1 MPAAA
6 SRDGWLIPVRF
17 LGSDAR
23 RDGVITVL
31 VAARRAAARARL
43 DALVGGSWALRLL
56 AWSPTASLDEQIRA
70 LRPDVVLLD
79 LDGERI
85 GSALAGL
92 DPAGAGLIVL
102 AEDPARALVDET
114 VADGVIRG
122 VLPREATSGE
132 ILAAIEAVAA
142 GLVALHPEALDRRTR
157 RPPART
163 RAVSDPAQPL
173 TAREMEVLGMLA
185 DGLGNKILA
194 ARLGISAHTAKFH
207 VASIMAKLG
216 AGSRTEAVTIGMR
229 RGLVVI

>member
-1 MPAAA
+1 M
-6 SRDGWLIPVRF
+6 
-17 LGSDAR
+17 
-23 RDGVITVL
+23 ITVL

-43 DALVGGSWALRLL
+43 DAVVGGSRALRLL
-56 AWSPTASLDEQIRA
+56 AWSPNVSLDAQIRA

-79 LDGERI
+79 LEGERI
-85 GSALAGL
+85 GSALDGL
-92 DPAGAGLIVL
+92 HPAGAGLIVL
-102 AEDPARALVDET
+102 AEDPARVSGDET
-114 VADGVIRG
+114 VARGLIRG

-132 ILAAIEAVAA
+132 ILAAIETVAA

-163 RAVSDPAQPL
+163 RAGSDPAQPL

-185 DGLGNKILA
+185 DGLGNKIIA

>member
-1 MPAAA
+1 M
-6 SRDGWLIPVRF
+6 
-17 LGSDAR
+17 
-23 RDGVITVL
+23 ITVL

-43 DALVGGSWALRLL
+43 DAVVGGSRALRLL
-56 AWSPTASLDEQIRA
+56 AWTPAVSLDAQIRA

-79 LDGERI
+79 LEGERI
-85 GSALAGL
+85 GSALGSL

-102 AEDPARALVDET
+102 AEDPARALGDET
-114 VADGVIRG
+114 FAHGLVRG

-163 RAVSDPAQPL
+163 RAVSEPAQPL

-185 DGLGNKILA
+185 DGLGNKIIA
-194 ARLGISAHTAKFH
+194 ARLGISAHTVKFH

>member
-1 MPAAA
+1 M
-6 SRDGWLIPVRF
+6 
-17 LGSDAR
+17 
-23 RDGVITVL
+23 ITVL
-31 VAARRAAARARL
+31 VAARQAAARARL
-43 DALVGGSWALRLL
+43 DALVGGSRALRLL
-56 AWSPTASLDEQIRA
+56 AWSPTASLDAQIRA

-79 LDGERI
+79 LEGERI
-85 GSALAGL
+85 GSALRGL

-102 AEDPARALVDET
+102 AKDPARALGDEAIAHGL
-114 VADGVIRG
+114 VRG

-163 RAVSDPAQPL
+163 PSVSDPAQPL
-173 TAREMEVLGMLA
+173 TAREMEVLEMLA
-185 DGLGNKILA
+185 DGLGNKIIA

>member
-1 MPAAA
+1 
-6 SRDGWLIPVRF
+6 
-17 LGSDAR
+17 
-23 RDGVITVL
+23 VITVL

-43 DALVGGSWALRLL
+43 DALVGGSRALRLL
-56 AWSPTASLDEQIRA
+56 AWSPTASLDAQIRA

-79 LDGERI
+79 LEGERI
-85 GSALAGL
+85 GSALGGL

-102 AEDPARALVDET
+102 AEDPRALGDET
-114 VADGVIRG
+114 VADGLVRG

-163 RAVSDPAQPL
+163 RAVSDPPQPL

-185 DGLGNKILA
+185 DGLGNKIIA